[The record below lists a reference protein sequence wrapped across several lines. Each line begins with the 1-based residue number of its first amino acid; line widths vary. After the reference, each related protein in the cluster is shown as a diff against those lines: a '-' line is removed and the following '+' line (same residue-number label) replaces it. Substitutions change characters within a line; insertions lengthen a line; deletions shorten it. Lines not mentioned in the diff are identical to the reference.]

1 MPKLSAGR
9 MPPLRRVLAPAGAA
23 VTLLVVVGVAI
34 SQSGGGTTGGGGA
47 IEPVGVQPAAPGG
60 GGAVVD
66 RAGGSAA
73 PAQGE
78 ANGLAKDAGALA
90 QSSRAG
96 FGAANGRKV
105 VQKAD
110 LQLATEPDSVRDVA
124 DGIVGV
130 VDRYHGFVVTS
141 SVSSG
146 TGSPGPDGGPVPL
159 AETGQASANF
169 ELRIPVNHLQA
180 ALADLSGLAHV
191 NSRTENIQDITRRF
205 DESRNL
211 VADLEAQ
218 KARLLRK
225 LGEAVTITEQDALKA
240 RLATVEQQL
249 GAARNDFESVQRRI
263 HLVPVTVE
271 VFGQEGIDGGG
282 TWGIDDAAHDAG
294 RALTVMGGVLL
305 ISAAILAPL
314 GVLAAIAWFTTR
326 AIAARRR
333 ERALDQTA

>member
-1 MPKLSAGR
+1 

-73 PAQGE
+73 PAPGE
-78 ANGLAKDAGALA
+78 ATGLAKAAPARA
-90 QSSRAG
+90 QSSRG
-96 FGAANGRKV
+96 GGGAANGREV

-110 LQLATEPDSVRDVA
+110 LQLAPEPDSVRDVA

-141 SVSSG
+141 SVTSG
-146 TGSPGPDGGPVPL
+146 TAPGPDSGPVPL